1 VPIHPYIRSRFPVL
15 DQIHPGLPEQDL
27 AGIITEFEADPTPW
41 NQPDLCIV
49 DDLVDGPHGPVP
61 IRLYAPDRR
70 TSGVVTWI
78 HGGAFMTG
86 GLDMNESHVV
96 AAELAVRA
104 DVAVVTVDYRLARSG
119 VRFPVPLDDA
129 YAVWRWAREEFAP
142 GSAVTVLGGASA
154 GATLAVAA
162 AMRDRDSAVPFADA
176 LFLAYPYLHFPLPA
190 PEPELA
196 AALSAELHPALRIT
210 ARFCEDVVR
219 NYVGGIVDVPTGA
232 IPGSGDLHGLPP
244 TRIVVAEYD
253 DLRTSGELFFRQLC
267 EAETPARIS
276 VAAGMPHGF
285 LNRTPWLDEVGR
297 TISLIG
303 SEATRIRSAPTG
315 PVGLTA

>member
-1 VPIHPYIRSRFPVL
+1 MSWR
-15 DQIHPGLPEQDL
+15 
-27 AGIITEFEADPTPW
+27 
-41 NQPDLCIV
+41 QPDLRIV
-49 DDLVDGPHGPVP
+49 DDIVDGPHGPVP
-61 IRLYAPDRR
+61 IRLYAPARR
-70 TSGVVTWI
+70 TAGVVTWI

-129 YAVWRWAREEFAP
+129 YAVWRWTRDTFAA

-162 AMRDRDSAVPFADA
+162 AVRDRDSAVPSADA

-196 AALSAELHPALRIT
+196 AALSANCTLP
-210 ARFCEDVVR
+210 
-219 NYVGGIVDVPTGA
+219 Y
-232 IPGSGDLHGLPP
+232 GLP
-244 TRIVVAEYD
+244 RRSA
-253 DLRTSGELFFRQLC
+253 RTSSATMSAASSTSRPKRSPG
-267 EAETPARIS
+267 PATCTACR
-276 VAAGMPHGF
+276 P
-285 LNRTPWLDEVGR
+285 R
-297 TISLIG
+297 G
-303 SEATRIRSAPTG
+303 SSWPNTTTYERPVSCSPDSCVMQAPLPSSALP
-315 PVGLTA
+315 PA